1 MREIPKNILKSLKV
15 LIKPY
20 INGDIDEE
28 ALKIAIYN
36 SINQKVSLSEIAKN
50 QRVTKEAILARFKN
64 KNIKPCGKGGKSGR
78 EYLYYKSDLLK
89 M

>member
-1 MREIPKNILKSLKV
+1 MRKIPNHIIQSLKV

-20 INGDIDEE
+20 INSDIDEE
-28 ALKIAIYN
+28 ALRTAIYN